1 MIQGLIVKL
10 IFDSIYKA
18 IQRKHNLK
26 KIDDYVNKPNEL
38 DKKFKQSQ
46 KNLNKALKYIE
57 VLEKDVGALKAAS
70 HPPLFTK
77 KDLNKINRR
86 LKKLENKEK

>member
-57 VLEKDVGALKAAS
+57 VLEKDVGALKADS

>member
-1 MIQGLIVKL
+1 LIQGLIVKL

-38 DKKFKQSQ
+38 DKKFKQFQ

-57 VLEKDVGALKAAS
+57 VLEKDVGTLKANS

>member
-1 MIQGLIVKL
+1 MIQSLIIKL

-38 DKKFKQSQ
+38 DKKLKQVQ

-57 VLEKDVGALKAAS
+57 VLEKDVGTLKADS

-77 KDLNKINRR
+77 KDLNKVNRR

>member
-1 MIQGLIVKL
+1 MIQAMVVKL
-10 IFDSIYKA
+10 IFKQVYKA
-18 IQRKHNLK
+18 INRKHNLK

-57 VLEKDVGALKAAS
+57 VLEKDVGALKADS

>member
-38 DKKFKQSQ
+38 DRKFKQSQ

-57 VLEKDVGALKAAS
+57 VLEKDVGALKADS

>member
-26 KIDDYVNKPNEL
+26 KIDDYVNKTNEL
-38 DKKFKQSQ
+38 
-46 KNLNKALKYIE
+46 E
-57 VLEKDVGALKAAS
+57 
-70 HPPLFTK
+70 
-77 KDLNKINRR
+77 
-86 LKKLENKEK
+86 

>member
-46 KNLNKALKYIE
+46 KNLSKALKYIE
-57 VLEKDVGALKAAS
+57 VLEKDVGVLKADS

>member
-57 VLEKDVGALKAAS
+57 VLEKDVGTLKTDS

-77 KDLNKINRR
+77 KDLNKINKR

>member
-46 KNLNKALKYIE
+46 KNLSKALKYIE
-57 VLEKDVGALKAAS
+57 VLEKDVGALKANS

>member
-57 VLEKDVGALKAAS
+57 VLEKDVGALKADS

-77 KDLNKINRR
+77 KDLNKINKR